1 VLIYGKGII
10 CGLVPYHG
18 DSLIFAE
25 NGSDGDRMPSWKSEE
40 EMKEGLRV
48 IDAIRSLID
57 YTEAERLV
65 AARLA
70 LISVLD
76 EVVNDL
82 ARKHRQ
88 AGLRT
93 NIRIVG
99 SGATKN

>member
-1 VLIYGKGII
+1 
-10 CGLVPYHG
+10 
-18 DSLIFAE
+18 
-25 NGSDGDRMPSWKSEE
+25 MPSWKPEE

-76 EVVNDL
+76 EVAKDL
-82 ARKHRQ
+82 DRKHWH
-88 AGLRT
+88 AELRT
-93 NIRIVG
+93 NIRIFG